1 MPEKNASAVDI
12 FGLLSEDSPEQAKK
26 KRRQEL
32 LEPTGVKELF
42 KEGNISVNKYTCDG
56 VQCKLCIK
64 ACPTNALYWK
74 TGEVGIIE
82 DLCVYCGAC
91 VLNCM
96 VDDCIKIERKRED
109 GKVERFSKPQNVIM
123 LEEKVN
129 GKKRF
134 DRVKAIFPTAEAYC
148 EKYTAK
154 PEDINLF
161 LGKTAGNRNTDKQK
175 HYFTK
180 PRKRRRQP
188 KHE

>member
-12 FGLLSEDSPEQAKK
+12 FGLLLEDSPEQAKK

-42 KEGNISVNKYTCDG
+42 KEGNISINKYTCEG
-56 VQCKLCIK
+56 VQCKLCVK

-74 TGEVGIIE
+74 AGEVGIIE

-96 VDDCIKIERKRED
+96 VDDCIKIERKREN
-109 GKVERFSKPQNVIM
+109 GEVECFSKPKDVIM
-123 LEEKVN
+123 LGEKVN

-134 DRVKAIFPTAEAYC
+134 DRVKAIFPAVEDYC
-148 EKYTAK
+148 ERYTAK
-154 PEDINLF
+154 PE
-161 LGKTAGNRNTDKQK
+161 K
-175 HYFTK
+175 
-180 PRKRRRQP
+180 
-188 KHE
+188 